1 MKTLYH
7 FLWKCFLI
15 IPIILVGA
23 YFSSCQPDYKKAPPS
38 SSSSSSSS
46 ITGVGELSVEFAS
59 GFSFSYENTLSWL
72 SLYSSQGDTTV
83 YLLHPRDQKPPQV
96 DPSIT
101 TIAVPVENIML
112 TSTAH
117 IAMIDFLGAVDK
129 IKGVAN
135 ADFVQNEKVINS
147 LENGSILNIGRDL
160 DLNTELVLSGSPEL
174 ITTVGAVD
182 LPQSG
187 MGILAETGVHILP
200 ILEWQETSLLA
211 RAEWV
216 KVFAALLGEEE
227 IANQKFGLLSSRYEE
242 LARLTDSLSNQPNV
256 LYGTPYKGVWY
267 VPGAKSFVAH
277 MLEDAGATYAW
288 STDSSAI
295 TLPLALEAVY
305 GEALKADF
313 WLVSGAELN
322 LKDLLNIDERFMDFR
337 PAKLKTVYANNLQM
351 KEGGGNNIYEKGIME
366 PEVILADLI
375 KLLHPGNLPEHSFQ
389 YYRKLE

>member
-1 MKTLYH
+1 MRTLYH
-7 FLWKCFLI
+7 ILQKCFFIL
-15 IPIILVGA
+15 PILWVGI
-23 YFSSCQPDYKKAPPS
+23 YLNGCQTNTRKAPPS
-38 SSSSSSSS
+38 SALPSSAD
-46 ITGVGELSVEFAS
+46 VGKLSVDYAI
-59 GFSFSYENTLSWL
+59 GFSFSYENNLTWL
-72 SLYSSQGDTTV
+72 SLYSSQGDTTI
-83 YLLHPRDQKPPQV
+83 YLLHPKGEKAPEV
-96 DPSIT
+96 GPSIT

-117 IAMIDFLGAVDK
+117 VAMLDFLGAVDK
-129 IKGVAN
+129 IKGIAN
-135 ADFVQNEKVINS
+135 ADFVQNEKVLTS
-147 LENGSILNIGRDL
+147 LENGSMLNIGKDL
-160 DLNTELVLSGSPEL
+160 DLNTELVLSATPEL
-174 ITTVGAVD
+174 VTTVGAVD

-187 MGILAETGVHILP
+187 MSVLAETGVHILP

-227 IANQKFGLLSSRYEE
+227 IVDQKFDLMADRYGK
-242 LARLTDSLSNQPNV
+242 LAQLTDSLPNQPNV

-277 MLEDAGATYAW
+277 MLADAGANYAW

-305 GEALKADF
+305 EEALKADF

-322 LKDLLNIDERFMDFR
+322 LKDLLSIDERFLDFR
-337 PAKLKTVYANNLQM
+337 PAKLKMVYANNLQM

-366 PEVILADLI
+366 PDMILADLI
-375 KLLHPGNLPEHSFQ
+375 KLLHPESLPEHSFQ

>member
-1 MKTLYH
+1 MRTLYH
-7 FLWKCFLI
+7 ILRKYYFILLIFLLGI
-15 IPIILVGA
+15 YL
-23 YFSSCQPDYKKAPPS
+23 SSCQSDKKKAGPS
-38 SSSSSSSS
+38 SALHSSS
-46 ITGVGELSVEFAS
+46 GVGKLSVDFAI
-59 GFSFSYENTLSWL
+59 GFSLSYENNLSWL
-72 SLYSSQGDTTV
+72 SFYSSQGDTTV
-83 YLLHPRDQKPPQV
+83 YLLYPKEEETPEV

-101 TIAVPVENIML
+101 TIAVPIENMML

-117 IAMIDFLGAVDK
+117 IAMLDFLGAVNR

-135 ADFVQNEKVINS
+135 ADFVQNEQVLSS
-147 LENGSILNIGRDL
+147 LANGSMLNIGRDM
-160 DLNTELVLSGSPEL
+160 DLNTELVLSASPEL

-227 IANQKFGLLSSRYEE
+227 IANQKFSLLASRYEE
-242 LARLTDSLSNQPNV
+242 LAQLTDSLLTHPNV

-277 MLEDAGATYAW
+277 MLADAGANYAW

-295 TLPLALEAVY
+295 TLPLAMEAVY
-305 GEALKADF
+305 EEALKADY

-322 LKDLLNIDERFMDFR
+322 LKDLLNIDERFLDFR

-366 PEVILADLI
+366 PDMILADLI
-375 KLLHPGNLPEHSFQ
+375 KLLHPESLPDHSYQ